1 MINRAFKTLLLAAM
15 IACLSGCMFRSAE
28 ELFAIPRT
36 SDTYQNLQ
44 ESIQRVMGGAT
55 AISPIS
61 GNNTQSVQLLDLDG
75 DGRQEAVAF
84 YRDSSTERPLKIAI
98 FKQNDREQ
106 YQLYTQIEGAGTDI
120 ESIDY
125 RNLMDGDE
133 LEILVSWQVT
143 PTVHTLTAYSVRERQ
158 VDEILRTGYTRYV
171 ATDMNGDARE
181 ELLLIQLD
189 SSSQTPGQVELYV
202 GSDGIMEFHSAASL
216 SQGILSLQLWEARD
230 LLGEAKGLMVTSEW
244 GDNRHITDI
253 FCLSETGLRN
263 RSEERRVGKEC

>member
-1 MINRAFKTLLLAAM
+1 M
-15 IACLSGCMFRSAE
+15 
-28 ELFAIPRT
+28 
-36 SDTYQNLQ
+36 
-44 ESIQRVMGGAT
+44 
-55 AISPIS
+55 
-61 GNNTQSVQLLDLDG
+61 
-75 DGRQEAVAF
+75 
-84 YRDSSTERPLKIAI
+84 
-98 FKQNDREQ
+98 
-106 YQLYTQIEGAGTDI
+106 
-120 ESIDY
+120 
-125 RNLMDGDE
+125 
-133 LEILVSWQVT
+133 
-143 PTVHTLTAYSVRERQ
+143 
-158 VDEILRTGYTRYV
+158 DEILRTGYTRYV

-263 RSEERRVGKEC
+263 VTLNESTRISESTLRHYTGVSPTDINGDGITEIPISKSIPTYNSGTGAENFWQIDWKQVDQSGKSYSVLSTYHNNSDRWYLELPSQWNNVITLKIGRAHV